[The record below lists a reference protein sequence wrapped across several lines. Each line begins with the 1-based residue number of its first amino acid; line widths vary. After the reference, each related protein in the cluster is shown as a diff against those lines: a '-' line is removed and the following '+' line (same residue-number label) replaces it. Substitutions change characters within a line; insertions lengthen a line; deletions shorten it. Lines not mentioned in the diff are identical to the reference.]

1 MSLSLVWTVLHMF
14 ELAVLLD
21 IKLVSLRYVVCLR
34 CFSSSVPGFL
44 RHSHQT
50 SLGVCEILVLGN
62 PLLKSEQRLRR
73 L

>member
-14 ELAVLLD
+14 EKAVLLD
-21 IKLVSLRYVVCLR
+21 TELVSLRYAL
-34 CFSSSVPGFL
+34 CFSVSLQGVPGFL
-44 RHSHQT
+44 CHSHQT

-62 PLLKSEQRLRR
+62 PLLKSELC